1 MFGGWGVAQV
11 VELLI
16 SKAKGPEFKL
26 QYRKETKKK
35 KKKSWGSGEFQIP
48 SFLDFG
54 ICAETLPVKHLESK
68 MLRNLKL
75 YFFEC

>member
-1 MFGGWGVAQV
+1 
-11 VELLI
+11 L
-16 SKAKGPEFKL
+16 
-26 QYRKETKKK
+26 
-35 KKKSWGSGEFQIP
+35 GSGEFQIP

-75 YFFEC
+75 YFFECWPDAQKIKLQSILDFQIPDGHLYFRINYFKTE